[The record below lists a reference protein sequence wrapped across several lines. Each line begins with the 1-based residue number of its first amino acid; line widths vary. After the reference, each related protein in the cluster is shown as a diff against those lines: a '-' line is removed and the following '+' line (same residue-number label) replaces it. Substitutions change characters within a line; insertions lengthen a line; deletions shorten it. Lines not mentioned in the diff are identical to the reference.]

1 MSDLKRSAKMK
12 AISLFLLAAFAFC
25 PARSEPVDFELAKL
39 EAALQSANTQYEM
52 NKASANIA
60 DYWDGRLLLIQSRIE
75 RKLQAE
81 ELKKFETS
89 KKRWFRYRS
98 EEVAFR
104 DGLGEGGSMSPMLKS
119 CHYAMLTKH
128 RVIELESF
136 WTDELSN

>member
-1 MSDLKRSAKMK
+1 MSDPERSAKMK
-12 AISLFLLAAFAFC
+12 AISLLLLAALAFC
-25 PARSEPVDFELAKL
+25 PARAESVDSELSKL

-52 NKASANIA
+52 NMASAKIA

-75 RKLQAE
+75 GKLPAE
-81 ELKKFETS
+81 VLKKFETS

-104 DGLGEGGSMSPMLKS
+104 DGLGERGSMSSMLKS
-119 CHYAMLTKH
+119 CYYAMLTKH
-128 RVIELESF
+128 RVIELEAF